1 MVDKRKKKISSNST
15 TKSGETEMEIQRV
28 IYVLIIS
35 LKMYKIVTN
44 LMFSVKTS
52 NYFKFIRVI
61 SIYYT

>member
-1 MVDKRKKKISSNST
+1 MVDKRKKNSSNST

>member
-15 TKSGETEMEIQRV
+15 TKSGETEMEIQRI

>member
-1 MVDKRKKKISSNST
+1 MVDKRKKKFSSNST
-15 TKSGETEMEIQRV
+15 TKSGETEMEIQRI